1 MDTTWEEIEFVGT
14 CGSVILLGSLAL
26 GAYQDWK
33 EQQIHILLPVAAGLL
48 GVFLWLE
55 RPQFTLEELAGGVGI
70 GMELLLTAWLSQGQV
85 GAGDGVMIVVCGIFL
100 GFWKNLELFFT
111 ALMFAALAALC
122 LIIIKKKRRD
132 YRMPFLPF
140 VLAAY
145 LVQLMGGV

>member
-1 MDTTWEEIEFVGT
+1 MGTTWEEIKFVDT
-14 CGSVILLGSLAL
+14 CGNVVLLGTLAL

-48 GVFLWLE
+48 GVFLWLV
-55 RPQFTLEELAGGVGI
+55 RPQFTLEELVGGI
-70 GMELLLTAWLSQGQV
+70 GIGLVLLLTAWLSHGQV
-85 GAGDGVMIVVCGIFL
+85 GAGDGAMIILCGIFL
-100 GFWKNLELFFT
+100 GFWKNMELFFT
-111 ALMFAALAALC
+111 ALMFVALAALG
-122 LIIIKKKRRD
+122 LIVIKKKRRD